1 MNLEVGK
8 SYRHRGG
15 FFIRTIDGIDDDRVR
30 WHDHAGAHSCSKA
43 TFCKVCI
50 ALATQAD
57 IKQYEDTVAAL
68 RKARERE
75 VDYARVS
82 EIDRAFLANCADAK
96 KRGLTHVVVN
106 DPAELGISY
115 EQVMR
120 DLDVLEKQ
128 RLYLRIIR
136 SS

>member
-15 FFIRTIDGIDDDRVR
+15 FFIRTIDSIDGEQVR
-30 WHDHAGAHSCSKA
+30 WHDHAGARSCSKT
-43 TFCKVCI
+43 TFRKVCI
-50 ALATQAD
+50 APATQAD

-68 RKARERE
+68 RRARERE
-75 VDYARVS
+75 VEYARIS

-96 KRGLTHVVVN
+96 KRGLTYVVIN
-106 DPAELGISY
+106 TPSELGSTY

-120 DLDVLEKQ
+120 NLEVLEKQ

-136 SS
+136 ST